1 VGDARPLP
9 QPQPAPALP
18 HRRIIFLGPA
28 GAGKGTQAQRLSER
42 LGVPRISTGDMLRE
56 ALHQGTPLGKA
67 AEPYLE
73 RGELVPDHLLVNM
86 ILERTKNPDCARGYI
101 LDGFPRTLPQAEAM
115 EQIAGKSAGEFVVLN
130 LEVPREE
137 LLRRLSGRGRED
149 DKDQAVEKR
158 LQEYVDRTTPLVD
171 YFSRRGQ
178 LHRVNGFR
186 PMDEVSADLQRIV
199 EETA

>member
-1 VGDARPLP
+1 VVDARPHP
-9 QPQPAPALP
+9 VTPPSLP
-18 HRRIIFLGPA
+18 HLRIIFLGPA

-56 ALHQGTPLGKA
+56 ALHQGAPLGKA
-67 AEPYLE
+67 AAPFLE
-73 RGELVPDHLLVNM
+73 RGELVPDHLLVEM
-86 ILERTKNPDCARGYI
+86 IRERVRQPDCARGYI
-101 LDGFPRTLPQAEAM
+101 LDGFPRTLPQAEAL
-115 EQIAGKSAGEFVVLN
+115 EQIAGSKAREFVVLN

-149 DKDQAVEKR
+149 DKDLAVEKR
-158 LQEYVDRTTPLVD
+158 LQEYVDRTTPLVE
-171 YFSRRGQ
+171 YFTRRHQ

-199 EETA
+199 EERS